1 MPIRVS
7 MVAWLLLAGL
17 PLSAARAE
25 HAKINLDVVV
35 PGDQKTAF
43 VDQTPPATGKSPRP
57 VIKAKAGEKIKVQ
70 WMFTNVYP
78 HKTLENV
85 VLHFFVVREEKAGQ
99 ETLPDLS
106 SDDAAEVET
115 ALEMTFK
122 PGTKAGQKSTIRLDT
137 PGVYLIRI
145 ESRETQSDHEHFAA
159 VDLIVEEPKTP

>member
-25 HAKINLDVVV
+25 HAKINLDVTTSQGQV
-35 PGDQKTAF
+35 TAH
-43 VDQTPPATGKSPRP
+43 VDQTPPATGKTPRP
-57 VIKAKAGEKIKVQ
+57 VIRARVNERVRVQ

-99 ETLPDLS
+99 KTLPDLS

-137 PGVYLIRI
+137 PGVYMIRI